1 MITITRKEVVQIK
14 MDTVKQEKIVKK
26 KLEQFLVNNFP
37 PYNEI
42 KYITV
47 SPEYN
52 KVELIYSRN
61 DSMIIE
67 VGIGEGSMYK
77 LLSTNFR

>member
-1 MITITRKEVVQIK
+1 
-14 MDTVKQEKIVKK
+14 MDTNKQEKIVKK
-26 KLEQFLVNNFP
+26 KLSQFLEHNFP

-42 KYITV
+42 KYITI

-52 KVELIYSRN
+52 KVELVYSKN
-61 DSMIIE
+61 DSMVIE
-67 VGIGEGSMYK
+67 IGIGDGSMYK

>member
-1 MITITRKEVVQIK
+1 MKVIMEIN
-14 MDTVKQEKIVKK
+14 KQNKIVKK
-26 KLEQFLVNNFP
+26 KLEQFLAHNFP

-42 KYITV
+42 NYITI

-52 KVELIYSRN
+52 KVELIYSKK
-61 DSMIIE
+61 DIMVVEI
-67 VGIGEGSMYK
+67 GIGDGSMYK